1 MKHILLSCLLLLA
14 LCATAP
20 AAPVERQTFRVVAPE
35 GWTVTAVPDVGEGV
49 VLVAPDKSVSVT
61 IVTAA
66 SGTMTPEQLA
76 ADYEQ
81 KLHAARVAQ
90 NGNYYG
96 LKGMAGGLPL
106 DLRRHARRGQHR
118 GPHRPSRPA
127 GHRGL
132 AGVLQV
138 GPGLF
143 HEGRGKVALLSIAVP
158 SFAIT
163 GRHPV
168 APAEKSSPPP
178 QAPPSTS
185 VSRSPVR
192 TPGNGRAASAP
203 CPPA

>member
-81 KLHAARVAQ
+81 KLLAAREAQ
-90 NGNYYG
+90 NGTYYG
-96 LKGMAGGLPL
+96 L
-106 DLRRHARRGQHR
+106 
-118 GPHRPSRPA
+118 
-127 GHRGL
+127 
-132 AGVLQV
+132 
-138 GPGLF
+138 
-143 HEGRGKVALLSIAVP
+143 
-158 SFAIT
+158 
-163 GRHPV
+163 
-168 APAEKSSPPP
+168 
-178 QAPPSTS
+178 
-185 VSRSPVR
+185 
-192 TPGNGRAASAP
+192 
-203 CPPA
+203 